1 MRVTFMAVV
10 EVDAKI
16 ENIMDQTTIDN
27 KLLLLSSKN
36 EASCIFSSI
45 IIVQVERKKFIF
57 LLFGK

>member
-1 MRVTFMAVV
+1 MAVV